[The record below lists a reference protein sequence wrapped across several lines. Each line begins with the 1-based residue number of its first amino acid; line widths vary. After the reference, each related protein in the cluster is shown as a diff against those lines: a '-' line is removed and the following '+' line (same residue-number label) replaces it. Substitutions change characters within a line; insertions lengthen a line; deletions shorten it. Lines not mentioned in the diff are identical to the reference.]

1 MRIIGII
8 GVIIFAVVF
17 LSSIKEVWK
26 RDKVSAVVMIIIFCV
41 IIGLAYLGITG
52 LLSA

>member
-1 MRIIGII
+1 MRIIGIV
-8 GVIIFAVVF
+8 GLIIFAAVF
-17 LSSIKEVWK
+17 LSSIREVWK
-26 RDKVSAVVMIIIFCV
+26 RDKVLGIVVIIVFCV